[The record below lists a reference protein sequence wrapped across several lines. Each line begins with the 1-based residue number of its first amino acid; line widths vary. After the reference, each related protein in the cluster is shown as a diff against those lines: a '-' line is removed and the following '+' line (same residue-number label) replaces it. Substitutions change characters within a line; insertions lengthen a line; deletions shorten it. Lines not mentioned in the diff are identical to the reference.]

1 MGSGTTTVQG
11 WPFPENSDAPQVAND
26 IAALATALDVVA
38 KRLSGVAS
46 ARPTAST
53 TPVDTIYYATDT
65 FLYSICTGA
74 VWETM
79 LVAGPWIALS
89 LSGGVS
95 AVTAVVPSARVEGDT
110 IKFKGG
116 LTGGSNA
123 STWATLPTG
132 IAAPSSTLYEPVTDP
147 NRTSG
152 TCATYALE
160 ITSGG
165 ALVVQGS
172 SSGSEISLDGRN
184 YSLT

>member
-1 MGSGTTTVQG
+1 MATGLT
-11 WPFPENSDAPQVAND
+11 PLRARPYALESDAPDVAAD
-26 IAALATALDVVA
+26 SHQYALAIETVHNTTEGTTLPV
-38 KRLSGVAS
+38 SGMVYGDELQL
-46 ARPTAST
+46 T
-53 TPVDTIYYATDT
+53 T
-65 FLYSICTGA
+65 TGA
-74 VWETM
+74 WYKYSGAAWYPM
-79 LVAGPWIALS
+79 LVAGPWIALG
-89 LSGGVS
+89 LSGGVT

-132 IAAPSSTLYEPVTDP
+132 ITAPSSTLYEPVTDP
-147 NRTSG
+147 GRTTG

-160 ITSGG
+160 ITSAG
-165 ALVVQGS
+165 ALIVQGS